1 MARALSETEMN
12 SRHLTSSLVVIEIS
26 SRSIFIP
33 NLIGNVN
40 VRIIFMRFSLL
51 DLNIISP
58 ITMIGALK
66 ISDYIGDTRWRVS
79 RTIRRFILD
88 FFFYL

>member
-1 MARALSETEMN
+1 MALSETEMN

-40 VRIIFMRFSLL
+40 VRTIFMRFALL
-51 DLNIISP
+51 CCVD
-58 ITMIGALK
+58 
-66 ISDYIGDTRWRVS
+66 
-79 RTIRRFILD
+79 
-88 FFFYL
+88 